1 MIARPLSAQ
10 KRVGSICRLTSIT
23 EKEMLTTPFF
33 VLTMGRGSKD
43 NTFFGESA
51 VFDDQPYFATATI
64 LEPSEIYYIQRDDLM
79 RLIKKTPSIA
89 FMLIR
94 ALIRKIRLLAFQL
107 EDLSFLDAQKRV
119 AHILLTLGHE
129 LGVRKEDGLH
139 IQKGITHN
147 DLAQLTGLSR
157 VTVTNVLNYLERLH
171 IIRKRRCMLTII
183 DQERLAN
190 LLGTSSIETTGH

>member
-1 MIARPLSAQ
+1 MASMQ
-10 KRVGSICRLTSIT
+10 CRLRCPRQ
-23 EKEMLTTPFF
+23 K
-33 VLTMGRGSKD
+33 GRFCKVHECWCVEGRK
-43 NTFFGESA
+43 GEA
-51 VFDDQPYFATATI
+51 GGGGADGVWHAPYTY
-64 LEPSEIYYIQRDDLM
+64 LESSEIYYIQRDDLM
-79 RLIKKTPSIA
+79 KLIKKTPSIA